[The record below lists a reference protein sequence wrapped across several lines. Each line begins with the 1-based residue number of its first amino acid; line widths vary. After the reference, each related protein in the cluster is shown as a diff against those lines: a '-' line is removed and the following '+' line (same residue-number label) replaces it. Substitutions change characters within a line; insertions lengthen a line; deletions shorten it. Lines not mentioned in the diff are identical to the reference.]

1 MDKKWCGVRELDAG
15 KGTAAGRAAGRGT
28 ERLRL
33 QLLHK
38 SGHFD
43 REKGARERRAREGG
57 QGEQGEN
64 CFLEMMEPV

>member
-43 REKGARERRAREGG
+43 REIGAK
-57 QGEQGEN
+57 
-64 CFLEMMEPV
+64 ME